1 MAAAKPPK
9 SEKHTAFCYSFTP
22 REMWY
27 FLFGKKIFS
36 RCGGA
41 LRKCK
46 GHATLHGEMPHSHDK
61 PIRIDTSR
69 VKYYRYHYTCDACGA
84 VFSLAELAEG
94 RKGRL

>member
-1 MAAAKPPK
+1 MAAVKPPK

-27 FLFGKKIFS
+27 FLFGKKICS

-46 GHATLHGEMPHSHDK
+46 GHATLHGRC
-61 PIRIDTSR
+61 PIPTINPSGSDTSR